1 MEVHI
6 DLDEKVQE
14 PCIYRVPNR
23 MRVVKPEAYTPKV
36 VVIGPLHRSLKSTA
50 KDGAET
56 SSNPWYVKHITH
68 TDEYI

>member
-1 MEVHI
+1 
-6 DLDEKVQE
+6 
-14 PCIYRVPNR
+14 
-23 MRVVKPEAYTPKV
+23 VKPEAYTPKV